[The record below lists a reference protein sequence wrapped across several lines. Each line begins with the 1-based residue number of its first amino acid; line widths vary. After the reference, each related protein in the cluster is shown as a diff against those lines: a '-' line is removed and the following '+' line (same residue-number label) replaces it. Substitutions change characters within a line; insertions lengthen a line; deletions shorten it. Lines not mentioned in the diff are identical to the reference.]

1 MATKTLRKIIHI
13 DEEKCDGCGLCV
25 PSCEEGAIQI
35 IDGKAKL
42 VAENL
47 ATARQL
53 PRECFAAPSRLRSGA
68 EVRRGGR

>member
-1 MATKTLRKIIHI
+1 MPTKTLRKIVQI
-13 DEEKCDGCGLCV
+13 DEAKCNGCGLCV

-47 ATARQL
+47 CDGLGNCLGDCPQDAITIIE
-53 PRECFAAPSRLRSGA
+53 REA
-68 EVRRGGR
+68 